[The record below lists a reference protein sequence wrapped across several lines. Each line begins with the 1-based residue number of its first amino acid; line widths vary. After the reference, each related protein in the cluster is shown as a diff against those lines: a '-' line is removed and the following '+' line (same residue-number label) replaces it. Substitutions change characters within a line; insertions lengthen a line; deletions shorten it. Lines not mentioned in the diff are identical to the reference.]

1 MISGIVRIGE
11 SVRRSSR
18 FEPLRTA
25 VLATAVACFS
35 LSLVALASTVATYSG
50 WDLRSYERSP
60 RPAEL
65 YVSEPASA
73 LFSSAFDTVEG
84 FVQVEIVYL
93 AALTD
98 DAPLP
103 PGLDALPQADQVYLS
118 PALASSLGVT
128 TGEESRYG
136 RVVGTIGSAGL
147 VEPSE
152 RLAYVGAQDRLSPD
166 NAMTVAGF
174 GTDRAAPIG
183 VMGDRKPLGLL
194 LALETLLL
202 LLPSGW
208 FFVTALRVGAPQR
221 ARRVGVLMVLGASPR
236 VVRCALWGEA
246 RRAWLVGSGVALGV
260 VGVLALVDLPL
271 PGASFTLQARDVRAS
286 LPLVAGASLVG
297 LGLTWLGCRSRL
309 GLKGERRRMR
319 SVRLSVPDGLS
330 RWASLVTAAL
340 TVTLANIA
348 AGSNAIEAVPVI
360 VMLGTVLTLLAVPSG
375 AVSWTVAVARRAHAR
390 AWRRGD
396 AGGMTGTAQLLA
408 RPRPAARFG
417 ATAAML
423 VILVCVVF
431 NVVTQ
436 IGTEAVS
443 AQRTQQSLG
452 GSVATVQT
460 LPQVD
465 DAAWYRA
472 LDGLADEYDVG
483 ALTSDGARSIF
494 TTRTP
499 EDAQQ
504 FESGNEPG
512 VGGWMDYLAG
522 PEVEPR
528 VGAIDSSSAPL
539 LVITPK
545 DSGPVDLDRIRDIL
559 GHATVP
565 MWHVEIPGDNWLQ
578 GAALER
584 YQARWLMWFG
594 AIGMTISLVAL
605 WVNYANELL
614 RASRSLV
621 AIQLTAPSNRFIR
634 RAIAWRVVAPV
645 GVAVV
650 GGGVLALVLSIPPDP
665 AGGFQLPLGF
675 AFVCAVAATVT
686 AIIAWSVT
694 WRESV
699 RAARTFSLGVP
710 DE

>member
-1 MISGIVRIGE
+1 MTAGVVTIGE

-25 VLATAVACFS
+25 VLGAAVTIVV
-35 LSLVALASTVATYSG
+35 LGLVAIAVILATYAG
-50 WDLRSYERSP
+50 WDSRSFDRSP

-65 YVSEPASA
+65 YRSETPRA
-73 LFSSAFDTVEG
+73 LWTSSYDTVEG
-84 FVQVEIVYL
+84 VQVEIVYVAPL
-93 AALTD
+93 AD

-103 PGLDALPQADQVYLS
+103 PGVGAWPRANEVTLS
-118 PALASSLGVT
+118 PGLASSLGVV
-128 TGEESRYG
+128 TGEDSRYG
-136 RVVGTIGSAGL
+136 RVVGTIGPAGL
-147 VEPSE
+147 LEPSE
-152 RLAYVGAQDRLSPD
+152 RLAYVGAQNRLSPD
-166 NAMTVAGF
+166 NAMTVTGF

-183 VMGDRKPLGLL
+183 AMGDRKPLGLL
-194 LALETLLL
+194 LALATLFV
-202 LLPSGW
+202 LLPSAW

-221 ARRVGVLMVLGASPR
+221 ARRVWVLTVLGASPR
-236 VVRCALWGEA
+236 VVRGALWGEA
-246 RRAWLVGSGVALGV
+246 RRSWLVGAGVALGV
-260 VGVLALVDLPL
+260 VSLLTLVDLPL
-271 PGASFTLQARDVRAS
+271 PGASFALQARDVRAS
-286 LPLVAGASLVG
+286 LPLVAGASLAG

-309 GLKGERRRMR
+309 GLKGERRRIR
-319 SVRLSVPDGLS
+319 SVRLSLPDGLS

-360 VMLGTVLTLLAVPSG
+360 VVLGTVLTLLAMPSG

-390 AWRRGD
+390 AWRYGD

-431 NVVTQ
+431 NIVTQ
-436 IGTEAVS
+436 IGTEAVN
-443 AQRTQQSLG
+443 ARRTQQSLG
-452 GSVATVQT
+452 ESVATVQT

-465 DAAWYRA
+465 DAAWHQA
-472 LDGLADEYDVG
+472 LGGLAAEYYVG
-483 ALTSDGARSIF
+483 ALTSDGARTTF

-522 PEVEPR
+522 SEVEHR

-539 LVITPK
+539 LVIAPK

-559 GHATVP
+559 GHSTAP
-565 MWHVEIPGDNWLQ
+565 MWNAELPGDSWLV
-578 GAALER
+578 GAMR
-584 YQARWLMWFG
+584 DRHQARWLTWFG
-594 AIGMTISLVAL
+594 AIGMGIALVTL
-605 WVNYANELL
+605 WVNYTNELL

-621 AIQLTAPSNRFIR
+621 AVQILAPSTAFVR
-634 RAIAWRVVAPV
+634 RAIAWRIVAPV

-650 GGGVLALVLSIPPDP
+650 GGGALALVLSIPPDP
-665 AGGFQLPLGF
+665 AGGVQLPVGF
-675 AFVCAVAATVT
+675 VSVCAALAVMMGVL
-686 AIIAWSVT
+686 AWHLT
-694 WRESV
+694 WRACV
-699 RAARTFSLGVP
+699 RAAQSFSLGVP